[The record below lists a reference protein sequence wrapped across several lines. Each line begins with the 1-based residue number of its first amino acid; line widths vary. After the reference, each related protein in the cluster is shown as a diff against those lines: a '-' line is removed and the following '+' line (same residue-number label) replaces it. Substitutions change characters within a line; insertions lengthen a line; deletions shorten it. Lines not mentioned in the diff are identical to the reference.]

1 MKIAVAGLG
10 FMGSTHLTALRNIS
24 VAELV
29 AVVSEDPVKRSG
41 DLSKISG
48 NLSRPGEKLDFSKVK
63 QYARLEEALADPDIE
78 AVDLCLPTYLHE
90 SAAIAALR
98 AGKHVLVEKPMA
110 LDGDACDRMIAEAEM
125 SGKVL
130 MCAQVLRFWGD
141 YQPVVSARRSGKL
154 GNARS
159 AFFRRRCAAPQWGK
173 WLQDPNKGGGGIF
186 DLLIH
191 DVDMCVHLFG
201 VPEAVSATGHEFMPK
216 GIDTIAAQLHYPGVP
231 SVVITGGWHHP
242 AAYPFSMEYTVT
254 FDEATIE
261 YSSASGKPVAV
272 FGDDGQ
278 ERTTEQAGLE
288 RPEKDGFQAELEYF
302 IQCAS
307 ANRTPEVCPP
317 AQSAAAV
324 RIMRLLDEARKH
336 NGDKLPCRL

>member
-24 VAELV
+24 IAELV

-41 DLSKISG
+41 DLSNISG
-48 NLSRPGEKLDFSKVK
+48 NLSRSGEKLDFSKVK
-63 QYARLEEALADPDIE
+63 QYAKLEEALADPEIE

-90 SAAIAALR
+90 SAATSALR

-110 LDGDACDRMIAEAEM
+110 LDGEACDRMIAEAEKA
-125 SGKVL
+125 GKVL
-130 MCAQVLRFWGD
+130 MCAQVLRFWSD

-154 GNARS
+154 GNVRS
-159 AFFRRRCAAPQWGK
+159 ALFRRRCAAPQWGK
-173 WLQDPNKGGGGIF
+173 WLQDRNKGGGGIF

-191 DVDMCVHLFG
+191 DVDMCIHLFG
-201 VPEAVSATGHEFMPK
+201 VPQAVSATGHEFMAK
-216 GIDTIAAQLHYPGVP
+216 GIDLITAQLHYEGIP

-272 FGDDGQ
+272 FGDDGH
-278 ERTTEQAGLE
+278 ERTSEQAGLDH
-288 RPEKDGFQAELEYF
+288 PSKDGFQAELEYF
-302 IQCAS
+302 LQCAA
-307 ANRTPEVCPP
+307 ANRAPELCPP
-317 AQSAAAV
+317 TQSAAAV

-336 NGDKLPCRL
+336 NGDKIPCRL